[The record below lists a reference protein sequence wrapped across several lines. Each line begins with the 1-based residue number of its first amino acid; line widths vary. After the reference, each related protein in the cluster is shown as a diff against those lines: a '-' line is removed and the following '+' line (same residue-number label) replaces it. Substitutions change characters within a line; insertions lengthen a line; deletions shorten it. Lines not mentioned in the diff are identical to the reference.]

1 MFYIRVQLSVAVI
14 VCLICFGVFAEAQ
27 TTTRDQAKQPA
38 TFMDRVIEMNHAEIQ
53 LAHLAMTE
61 AQDPQVKEFA
71 ESIVRDHM
79 QELNRLQGAGNQA
92 DRQPGQTDQDLTDRR
107 EQHGVL
113 PGQDGIEA
121 DSAAREKP
129 SAPTT
134 TDRSMLTREHQQVI
148 DRLSKLSGPQF
159 DKEFIDVMVRE
170 HRNALQ
176 VVEREAN
183 RPQTGT
189 DRNASSQNSA
199 TVARELLPQLRQHLT
214 ETEQIQRQL
223 QSSNIR

>member
-14 VCLICFGVFAEAQ
+14 LCLICFGVFAEAQ
-27 TTTRDQAKQPA
+27 TATRDQAKQPA
-38 TFMDRVIEMNHAEIQ
+38 TFMDRAIEMNHAEIQ
-53 LAHLAMTE
+53 LAHLAMTKGQ
-61 AQDPQVKEFA
+61 APQVREFA
-71 ESIVRDHM
+71 ETIVRDHM
-79 QELNRLQGAGNQA
+79 QELNRLQGAANQA
-92 DRQPGQTDQDLTDRR
+92 YRQPGQTDQDLTDRR

-134 TDRSMLTREHQQVI
+134 TNRSMLTREHQQMI
-148 DRLSKLSGPQF
+148 DRLSKLSGRQF

-176 VVEREAN
+176 VFEREAN
-183 RPQTGT
+183 N
-189 DRNASSQNSA
+189 RNASSQDS

-223 QSSNIR
+223 ESSNIR